1 MKLLIRIIAI
11 KIIFLFGTYA
21 NANDVDDWLAGLK
34 TKYDGTELVFAMTS
48 HPGTDGIQAL
58 VPEFTKKTGI
68 KISFDLL
75 GKKIGMTREFYR
87 TGQLVPVTV
96 LKVEK
101 ARVIQVIEEE
111 KRGYKAVQLGYGK
124 IKNSKLTKS
133 MKGVFA
139 KKNTEAKKKLK
150 EFRVNDTSVYKEG
163 NEFGLEIFKDIKFV
177 DTRSKTIGKGF
188 AGAMKRHNFGGLRA
202 SHGVSISH
210 RAHGSTGHSQDPG
223 KVFKGKKMAGHMG
236 DKLRTMQNIE
246 IIKTDLENE
255 LLYLKGSIPGSKNS
269 EVMVKKSIKNISKM
283 TIGEK
288 QAAAEEAKK
297 TPEKKKK

>member
-1 MKLLIRIIAI
+1 MSEIALI
-11 KIIFLFGTYA
+11 
-21 NANDVDDWLAGLK
+21 
-34 TKYDGTELVFAMTS
+34 
-48 HPGTDGIQAL
+48 
-58 VPEFTKKTGI
+58 
-68 KISFDLL
+68 
-75 GKKIGMTREFYR
+75 GKKIGMTREFYK

-101 ARVIQVIEEE
+101 ARVIQIIEES

-124 IKNSKLTKS
+124 MKSSKITKS
-133 MKGVFA
+133 MKGYFA

-150 EFRVNDTSVYKEG
+150 EYRVSNIENYKEG
-163 NEFGLEIFKDIKFV
+163 NEFGLEIFQDVKFV
-177 DTRSKTIGKGF
+177 DTKSKTIGKGF

-210 RAHGSTGHSQDPG
+210 RSHGSTGQRQDPG

-269 EVMVKKSIKNISKM
+269 EVLVKGSVKNIKKL
-283 TIGEK
+283 TIAEK
-288 QAAAEEAKK
+288 AKAAEIAKK